1 MGASV
6 PIMLLESMKL
16 QLPQTSMAL
25 KEETRFTMDLLQ
37 GQYFVMQVHQAS

>member
-1 MGASV
+1 MGAFLE
-6 PIMLLESMKL
+6 ILLVEN
-16 QLPQTSMAL
+16 MAL